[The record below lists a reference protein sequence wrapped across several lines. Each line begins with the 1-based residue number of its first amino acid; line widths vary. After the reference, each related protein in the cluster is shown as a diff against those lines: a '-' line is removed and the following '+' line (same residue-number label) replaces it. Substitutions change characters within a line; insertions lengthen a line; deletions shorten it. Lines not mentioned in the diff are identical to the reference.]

1 MKPTRWTLR
10 RGAAWVLAMAMACP
24 IGTAVAAPADT
35 RTVAQVVVEA
45 ERQGLTGEVL
55 VAGPEGVSFE
65 AALGGGTVGRVWRWA
80 SVSKQVTA
88 VLALQEVE
96 AGRLQLDA
104 PVAPLLA
111 LELAPV
117 LATTRQMPADVT
129 ARQLLQHTSGLRPLP
144 DEFFSRPGGMAAH
157 REAALAHCTQAP
169 EAPAGTRF
177 AYLACDTWVMQDVLE
192 RVSGRSIEALLA
204 ERLGQPLGWRQV
216 RWSGGEGPL
225 PNPATYGAGA
235 ALMGTARELLAFD
248 QALMQGRLVS
258 AASRAEL
265 WRGEPRW
272 GYAALGTWSFEAP
285 LAGCQQPVAI
295 VERRGLL
302 GALQVRNILVP
313 AEGLAVIVFSEQ
325 EGLDFG
331 EIWQGRGLAHD
342 LLSAAACTRS
352 AG

>member
-1 MKPTRWTLR
+1 MKLTRWTLR
-10 RGAAWVLAMAMACP
+10 RGAAWGLAMALAGLF
-24 IGTAVAAPADT
+24 GTAAAAPADT
-35 RTVAQVVVEA
+35 RTVAQVLAEA

-55 VAGPEGVSFE
+55 VAGPEGVRFE
-65 AALGGGTVGRVWRWA
+65 AALGGGSVGRVWRWA

-88 VLALQEVE
+88 VLALQEVD

-111 LELAPV
+111 P
-117 LATTRQMPADVT
+117 TRQLPADVT
-129 ARQLLQHTSGLRPLP
+129 SRQLLQHTSGLRPLP
-144 DEFFSRPGGMAAH
+144 DAFFSRPGGMAAH

-177 AYLACDTWVMQDVLE
+177 AYLACDTWVMQAVLE
-192 RVSGRSIEALLA
+192 RVSGRSIEALLT

-216 RWSGGEGPL
+216 RWSGGEGAL

-235 ALMGTARELLAFD
+235 ALMGTARELWAFD

-258 AASRAEL
+258 AASQTEL

-272 GYAALGTWSFEAP
+272 GYAALGSWSFEAP

-313 AEGLAVIVFSEQ
+313 AQGLAVIVFSEHA
-325 EGLDFG
+325 GLDFG

-342 LLSAAACTRS
+342 LLSAAACTP
-352 AG
+352 